1 MNHVRPSAIT
11 QETIRRSYAFIP
23 HSRAQLIVLAGLLR
37 LVSAVSQI
45 VPACAQ
51 SGWTAFL
58 PADEPATSPTW
69 DTYPPLSTI
78 WIFPG
83 TEEFPMDQPLRDPF
97 SVADHTTLLRIARPN
112 LRVLVHFMARNHIRE
127 VDGPRMAVSLLNE
140 ALEPAYPIF
149 ANSLFAQE
157 LLIDEFRAG
166 RLSPTITHIIFNS
179 VRSLIASLPPEANRT
194 LTPALVIPCLPHE
207 DLSSEPYPVMDM
219 SDYNSMWYWW
229 RRLQDEHP
237 SAVAARGAR
246 EESTSLHY
254 RPTTPSSISLAPNP
268 ATPLSQTGPSAV
280 GSASFDIRSLRG
292 SAKKDTSSPRNVS
305 AIAVLPS
312 HSAEMQVDLEEL
324 AFADTR
330 VSAEAADT
338 PAHRCGPPR
347 SAARGKKTPR
357 RGAPPARPTPV
368 AVHFIYPL
376 SCFPF
381 IPVHELDKQGRPMII
396 ARSSQKSITPPAEET
411 YNEEGEE
418 EKEEEED
425 DEEPVRPTKR
435 QRTSSRAPK
444 DKGKAKASTPAPPS
458 GSSRFPLVDRK
469 TRGKRKQNEL
479 PPYVPPQPV
488 PTMDT
493 VRLAAE
499 SLAKEQSEPTVVPFV
514 ITAIKGAFPTAVTL
528 SPSLITLVPPIT
540 SSPTPGCGNELVTDL
555 SAARADYEL
564 AREQLFRTG
573 SRLSVAGHRVGAW
586 IRGRISSLEPTL
598 PKELQPI
605 WAQLLLDSQRDLS
618 VDYRTAVLQYP
629 FISDPRR
636 TESTTDG
643 DLAALINF
651 LEHRDAQAH
660 QPTPPPEES
669 SKWPAEDEAGPSGSK

>member
-1 MNHVRPSAIT
+1 MSSPSQSIEDIIPFIFFNAPNDSAVGTDALLDGASTIDYNLPPYRLTDTDVVPTPGRPLLTVPACVPRTDPTYLATILDHAVPVF
-11 QETIRRSYAFIP
+11 ETLQRSYAFIP

-45 VPACAQ
+45 VPARVQ
-51 SGWTAFL
+51 SRWTAFL

-69 DTYPPLSTI
+69 NTYPPLSTI

-83 TEEFPMDQPLRDPF
+83 TEEFPMDQPLCDPF
-97 SVADHTTLLRIARPN
+97 SVTDHTTLLRIARPN
-112 LRVLVHFMARNHIRE
+112 QRVLVHFMARNRICE
-127 VDGPRMAVSLLNE
+127 VNGPRMAVLLLNE
-140 ALEPAYPIF
+140 ALAPAYPIF

-166 RLSPTITHIIFNS
+166 RLSPTITHIFFNS
-179 VRSLIASLPPEANRT
+179 VRSLIASLPPE
-194 LTPALVIPCLPHE
+194 
-207 DLSSEPYPVMDM
+207 
-219 SDYNSMWYWW
+219 
-229 RRLQDEHP
+229 DEHP
-237 SAVAARGAR
+237 STVAARGAR

-254 RPTTPSSISLAPNP
+254 QPTTPPSVSPAPNP
-268 ATPLSQTGPSAV
+268 GTPPSQTGPSAV
-280 GSASFDIRSLRG
+280 GSASFDIRVLRG
-292 SAKKDTSSPRNVS
+292 SVRKDTASPRRAS
-305 AIAVLPS
+305 AIAASPS
-312 HSAEMQVDLEEL
+312 HSAEMQVDSEEL

-330 VSAEAADT
+330 ASTEAADT
-338 PAHRCGPPR
+338 PACCRGPPR
-347 SAARGKKTPR
+347 SAARGKKAPR
-357 RGAPPARPTPV
+357 RGAPPARPVPV
-368 AVHFIYPL
+368 AVHFIYLL

-425 DEEPVRPTKR
+425 DEEPVCPTKR
-435 QRTSSRAPK
+435 RCTSSRAPK
-444 DKGKAKASTPAPPS
+444 DKGKVKASTPAPPS

-479 PPYVPPQPV
+479 PPYVPPRPV
-488 PTMDT
+488 PTIDT
-493 VRLAAE
+493 VRLAAK
-499 SLAKEQSEPTVVPFV
+499 SLAKEQSEPTV
-514 ITAIKGAFPTAVTL
+514 AVTNW
-528 SPSLITLVPPIT
+528 
-540 SSPTPGCGNELVTDL
+540 C
-555 SAARADYEL
+555 
-564 AREQLFRTG
+564 
-573 SRLSVAGHRVGAW
+573 
-586 IRGRISSLEPTL
+586 GRISSLGADGLPGMAEL

-605 WAQLLLDSQRDLS
+605 WAQLLLNSQRDLS

-636 TESTTDG
+636 TDSTTDG
-643 DLAALINF
+643 DLAALLNF

-669 SKWPAEDEAGPSGSK
+669 SKWPAEDKSGPSGSK